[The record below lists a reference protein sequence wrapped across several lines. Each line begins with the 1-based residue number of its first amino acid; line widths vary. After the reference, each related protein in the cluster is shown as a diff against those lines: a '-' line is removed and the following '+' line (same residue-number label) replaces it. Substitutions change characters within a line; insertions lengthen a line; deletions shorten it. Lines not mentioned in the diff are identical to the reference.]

1 LSAYIVYNY
10 NILDRSRIDE
20 LTQLSLPIIQKYKAE
35 VIVGSPVKTLEGNTF
50 SGMVIYKFES
60 FEAAERFYYSKE
72 QQELSELR
80 KEITEGFVTIV
91 PGDSETQ
98 KLVDSGYF
106 ESKS

>member
-1 LSAYIVYNY
+1 MSAYIIYNY

-20 LTQLSLPIIQKYKAE
+20 LSQLSMPLLEKHKVE
-35 VIVGSPVKTLEGNTF
+35 VMVGSPVKPLEGSTF
-50 SGMVIYKFES
+50 GGMVIYKFDS
-60 FEAAERFYYSKE
+60 FEAAELFYYSKE
-72 QQELSELR
+72 HQELSVLR

-106 ESKS
+106 DNK